1 MQQIRAWRS
10 ISCAKRTSLIK
21 RYCRL
26 VLYLCFLSK
35 RSVKREKLP
44 SLPIVH
50 KAICVYN
57 GATITSTPVI
67 EGDHQNFKCW
77 NYTITQRVQ
86 VAKMDFGCLF
96 FYRRDYMETIRVII
110 VDEQPL
116 FREGIRATLER
127 MGDCVILGES
137 TDAAEVLE
145 MARASNPDVA
155 LIDAGLI
162 TSDPLEIARQLRHIA
177 PRMAIIILTPSED
190 EERLFQ
196 SIKVGAAAYYTRNIT
211 PDELAEAVRKVSHGE
226 YLINDDVLSKP
237 QLASRVLKSFRE
249 LTVEEEDNGTRDL
262 YSPLSSREVEILD
275 YIARG
280 NSNKEIA
287 KSLKI
292 SDQTVKNHIT
302 SILKKLSVNDRTAA
316 VVHALRHGWIKMH
329 DS

>member
-1 MQQIRAWRS
+1 
-10 ISCAKRTSLIK
+10 
-21 RYCRL
+21 
-26 VLYLCFLSK
+26 
-35 RSVKREKLP
+35 
-44 SLPIVH
+44 
-50 KAICVYN
+50 
-57 GATITSTPVI
+57 
-67 EGDHQNFKCW
+67 
-77 NYTITQRVQ
+77 
-86 VAKMDFGCLF
+86 
-96 FYRRDYMETIRVII
+96 METIRVII

-137 TDAAEVLE
+137 TDATEVLE

-155 LIDAGLI
+155 LIDAGLV

>member
-1 MQQIRAWRS
+1 MCQSPHAA
-10 ISCAKRTSLIK
+10 CSLTK
-21 RYCRL
+21 G
-26 VLYLCFLSK
+26 F
-35 RSVKREKLP
+35 
-44 SLPIVH
+44 
-50 KAICVYN
+50 
-57 GATITSTPVI
+57 
-67 EGDHQNFKCW
+67 
-77 NYTITQRVQ
+77 
-86 VAKMDFGCLF
+86 MD
-96 FYRRDYMETIRVII
+96 TIRVII
-110 VDEQPL
+110 IDEQPL
-116 FREGIRATLER
+116 FRAGIRATLER
-127 MGDCVILGES
+127 MGDCVIVGES
-137 TDAAEVLE
+137 TDPAELFE
-145 MARASNPDVA
+145 LARSSTPDVV
-155 LIDAGLI
+155 LIDAGL
-162 TSDPLEIARQLRHIA
+162 TSADPLEIARQMRHLS
-177 PRMAIIILTPSED
+177 PQLAIIILTPSED

-196 SIKVGAAAYYTRNIT
+196 SIKVGASAYNSRNIT
-211 PDELAEAVRKVSHGE
+211 PDDLADAVRKVSHGE

-249 LTVEEEDNGTRDL
+249 LTVEEEEGGTKDL

>member
-1 MQQIRAWRS
+1 M
-10 ISCAKRTSLIK
+10 
-21 RYCRL
+21 
-26 VLYLCFLSK
+26 
-35 RSVKREKLP
+35 EK
-44 SLPIVH
+44 
-50 KAICVYN
+50 
-57 GATITSTPVI
+57 
-67 EGDHQNFKCW
+67 
-77 NYTITQRVQ
+77 
-86 VAKMDFGCLF
+86 
-96 FYRRDYMETIRVII
+96 IRVIV
-110 VDEQPL
+110 VDDQPL
-116 FREGIRATLER
+116 FRQGIRCTLEQT
-127 MGDCVILGES
+127 GDCVILGDS
-137 TDAAEVLE
+137 TDADIVLE
-145 MARASNPDVA
+145 LVRSGNPDVA
-155 LIDAGLI
+155 LIDAGLA
-162 TSDPLEIARQLRHIA
+162 SADPLELARQMRHIT
-177 PRMAIIILTPSED
+177 PRVAIIMLTPSED

-211 PDELAEAVRKVSHGE
+211 TEELVEAVRKVSVGE

-249 LTVEEEDNGTRDL
+249 LIVEEETSSTKDL
-262 YSPLSSREVEILD
+262 YTPLSSREVETLD

>member
-1 MQQIRAWRS
+1 
-10 ISCAKRTSLIK
+10 
-21 RYCRL
+21 
-26 VLYLCFLSK
+26 
-35 RSVKREKLP
+35 
-44 SLPIVH
+44 
-50 KAICVYN
+50 
-57 GATITSTPVI
+57 
-67 EGDHQNFKCW
+67 
-77 NYTITQRVQ
+77 
-86 VAKMDFGCLF
+86 MD
-96 FYRRDYMETIRVII
+96 TIRVII

-116 FREGIRATLER
+116 FRQGIRATLEQ
-127 MGDCVILGES
+127 MGDCIIVGES
-137 TDAAEVLE
+137 TDTADVLE
-145 MARASNPDVA
+145 LARVGNPDVA
-155 LIDAGLI
+155 LIDAGLT
-162 TSDPLEIARQLRHIA
+162 TSDPLEIARQTRHIA

-211 PDELAEAVRKVSHGE
+211 PTELVDAVRKVSHGE

-237 QLASRVLKSFRE
+237 QIASRVLKSFRE
-249 LTVEEEDNGTRDL
+249 LTVEEENEESKDL

-329 DS
+329 DN

>member
-1 MQQIRAWRS
+1 MEKIR
-10 ISCAKRTSLIK
+10 I
-21 RYCRL
+21 
-26 VLYLCFLSK
+26 
-35 RSVKREKLP
+35 
-44 SLPIVH
+44 IV
-50 KAICVYN
+50 
-57 GATITSTPVI
+57 
-67 EGDHQNFKCW
+67 
-77 NYTITQRVQ
+77 
-86 VAKMDFGCLF
+86 
-96 FYRRDYMETIRVII
+96 

-116 FREGIRATLER
+116 FRQGICYTLEQ
-127 MGDCVILGES
+127 MGDCEVLGVS
-137 TDAAEVLE
+137 TDVSEILE
-145 MARASNPDVA
+145 LARTGNPDVA
-155 LIDAGLI
+155 LLDAGL
-162 TSDPLEIARQLRHIA
+162 TLVDPLEIARQLRHLA
-177 PRMAIIILTPSED
+177 PQVAIMILTPSED

-196 SIKVGAAAYYTRNIT
+196 AIKVGAAAYYSRSIT
-211 PDELAEAVRKVSHGE
+211 PEELVDAVRRVSRGE

-249 LTVEEEDNGTRDL
+249 LAVEEEETTTKDL

-329 DS
+329 EN